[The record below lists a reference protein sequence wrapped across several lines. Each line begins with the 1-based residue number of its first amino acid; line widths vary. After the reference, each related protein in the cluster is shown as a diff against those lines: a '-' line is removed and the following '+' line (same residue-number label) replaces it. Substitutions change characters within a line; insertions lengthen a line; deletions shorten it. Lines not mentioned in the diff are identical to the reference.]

1 MVKTL
6 SIIKFW
12 FIKKRRLQIN
22 KEERVPSS
30 KELTVTGDKKWE
42 SIKVGFK
49 TGANSAS
56 LNAKRLEGNNAK
68 RRTQRANNVIK
79 G

>member
-30 KELTVTGDKKWE
+30 KVLTVTRDEKRE

-56 LNAKRLEGNNAK
+56 LNVKRLEGNNAK
-68 RRTQRANNVIK
+68 RRLQRANTAIK